1 MLSVPPVAHSRDST
15 SKERNDTL
23 GHNISPPILTSTSTC
38 PTFSTH
44 HAPSQI
50 KHKTTTGTGWQQH
63 GSNTA
68 LLFCHAG
75 LRPWHQLMCM
85 WLFLFHLCK
94 LFLCAAKLEALGRK
108 MRVPLSTV
116 VRIAILLIDACGL
129 GWHSASL
136 LICVW
141 GSNCIAQIGK
151 IAMCQ
156 ITLHRPISKIA
167 MRAPQHRRARMSIF
181 HLHFSIL
188 LMKSWNHALLFRW

>member
-1 MLSVPPVAHSRDST
+1 MKPNVFELRAPISKVAMLGCYRDVA
-15 SKERNDTL
+15 NL
-23 GHNISPPILTSTSTC
+23 CACGCFYFI
-38 PTFSTH
+38 
-44 HAPSQI
+44 
-50 KHKTTTGTGWQQH
+50 
-63 GSNTA
+63 
-68 LLFCHAG
+68 
-75 LRPWHQLMCM
+75 
-85 WLFLFHLCK
+85 LCK

-108 MRVPLSTV
+108 MCVPLSTV

-141 GSNCIAQIGK
+141 GSNCITQIGK

-188 LMKSWNHALLFRW
+188 LMKSWNYALLFW